1 VRRLLP
7 ALVLAL
13 LPLVGG
19 CGGDPVDEY
28 CAQVR
33 ADREKL
39 ADMTSD
45 EASGAAL
52 LEQLPLLRTLADK
65 APRDLADEWQTFLN
79 AVQNLD
85 EALRE
90 AKVDPEA
97 FKAGKPPPGTS
108 AAQLQAIRE
117 AATQMGDPDVVQAVR
132 AIEQQARDVCKV
144 NVGI

>member
-1 VRRLLP
+1 MRRLLP

-13 LPLVGG
+13 LPLVGA

-28 CAQVR
+28 CAQVQ

-52 LEQLPLLRTLADK
+52 LEHLGLLRTLADK

-79 AVQNLD
+79 AVENLD
-85 EALRE
+85 KALRA

-97 FKAGKPPPGTS
+97 FKAGRPPAGTS